1 MISDR
6 MQKAF
11 NDQINA
17 EFYSAYLYLSM
28 SVYFED
34 AGMEGFASWMQVQY
48 LEEQSHAMKML
59 DYVCERGGRVH
70 LSAIDA
76 PPTEWKSAED
86 VFVATFEHEKK
97 VSGLINSLMSIA
109 REENDYASESFL
121 RWFVDEQVEEEASAE
136 AVVNKMKMVGG
147 AGHGLFML
155 DRELGQRTFTEPA
168 GKEE

>member
-1 MISDR
+1 MLSDR

-17 EFYSAYLYLSM
+17 ELYSAYLYLSM
-28 SVYFED
+28 SAYFED
-34 AGMEGFASWMQVQY
+34 TGMEGCASWMRVQY

-59 DYVCERGGRVH
+59 DYVCERGGRV
-70 LSAIDA
+70 LLGAIDA
-76 PPTEWKSAED
+76 PPTEWKSSED
-86 VFVATFEHEKK
+86 VFVVTFEHEKK
-97 VSGLINSLMSIA
+97 VSGLINSLMTVA

-136 AVVNKMKMVGG
+136 AVVNKMRMVGG

-155 DRELGQRTFTEPA
+155 DREVGQRTFTPPA
-168 GKEE
+168 GEKE